1 MLEFMKQ
8 VLPRLL
14 RPVAPFSVGTGI
26 ADKDIMVK
34 FEHLAEGKYTKCF
47 LYVMMEIILIPLNII
62 QHWNERKSAG
72 KH

>member
-1 MLEFMKQ
+1 MLLTHWMLEFMKQ

-34 FEHLAEGKYTKCF
+34 FEHLAEENTRNAF
-47 LYVMMEIILIPLNII
+47 FTL
-62 QHWNERKSAG
+62 
-72 KH
+72 